1 MLMGTLTGAFE
12 QMFTTIIDG
21 GQNAFQGI
29 LNALKSLMIK
39 LASAIAA
46 AAILFVLTGGLSAGG
61 SSLGSIGNIAKTIG
75 GLGFNP
81 FTLGSGTGKSSMIAM
96 PTGSTGQGGY
106 QVDIMGD
113 KMRMLLDNQAIKN
126 SRVI

>member
-1 MLMGTLTGAFE
+1 MLMGTLTSGFE
-12 QMFTTIIDG
+12 SFINVAMEG
-21 GQNAFQGI
+21 GFDAFQGI
-29 LNALKSLMIK
+29 LDALKRLMVK
-39 LASAIAA
+39 LAAAIVA
-46 AAILFVLTGGLSAGG
+46 AAILFVLTGGLSSGG

-81 FTLGSGTGKSSMIAM
+81 FTIFGGGDSRLAM
-96 PTGSTGQGGY
+96 PSTSRGQGGY

-113 KMRMLLDNQAIKN
+113 KMRLLLDNQAIKN